1 MALDLNSTPLLAMLK
16 ERMGWLSARQNVLA
30 QNVANAD
37 TPGYTAHDLKPLN
50 FEDILKGATQRS
62 EFSPGLATTDAHHI
76 ALKPTHQ
83 GGDYSDVNAPDVE
96 ANPTGNTVSLE
107 SEMIRVSDT
116 QAEYQA
122 ASNLYAK
129 AIDMMKTA
137 IGHGG

>member
-1 MALDLNSTPLLAMLK
+1 MDIGGVPLLSMLK

-37 TPGYTAHDLKPLN
+37 TPGYSARDLKPLD
-50 FEDILKGATQRS
+50 FADILKGATTPSQS
-62 EFSPGLATTDAHHI
+62 GGGMAVTDPRHI
-76 ALKPTHQ
+76 ALSPSQ
-83 GGDYSDVNAPDVE
+83 AGGYTDFSAPDSE

-107 SEMIRVSDT
+107 QEMIRVSDT

-122 ASNLYAK
+122 ASSLYAK
-129 AIDMMKTA
+129 AIGMMKTA